1 MSRLIDAEVAEK
13 MLRAY
18 ADEVGCHRGEYE
30 LANGIL
36 KAVCYLENIPTSHD
50 AKKVAEQLEE
60 VGQKMSESKSI
71 QKYGKSSPANH
82 RYYKAVSVKRAIEIV
97 KGGGVNE

>member
-60 VGQKMSESKSI
+60 KAELARKKCTIYPVHNPLYDRHDTQYQDLKSCL
-71 QKYGKSSPANH
+71 
-82 RYYKAVSVKRAIEIV
+82 EIV
-97 KGGGVNE
+97 KGGGLNG

>member
-1 MSRLIDAEVAEK
+1 MSITEQRLKDYQLQMSIYAEQHK
-13 MLRAY
+13 ML
-18 ADEVGCHRGEYE
+18 
-30 LANGIL
+30 LASDVLDMIEQLQDDL
-36 KAVCYLENIPTSHD
+36 KDDMN
-50 AKKVAEQLEE
+50 KVIKQLEE

-97 KGGGVNE
+97 KGGGVNA

>member
-1 MSRLIDAEVAEK
+1 MSRLIDAEVADK

-60 VGQKMSESKSI
+60 KVLEIKDQLMYTRDEDMAVRLRCKMHGLDE
-71 QKYGKSSPANH
+71 
-82 RYYKAVSVKRAIEIV
+82 AIDIV
-97 KGGGVNE
+97 KGGGMNG